1 MTTPCITFI
10 GAGNMGASLL
20 GGLIQNGHPTQRLIA
35 ADPSADKLNALATQ
49 FGIETTTDNL
59 KAIEAADVVIL
70 AIKPQVMASV
80 VTPLAARLRERQPL
94 IISVAAGLRV
104 SSFEQWIGGACPI
117 VRAMPNTPALIGHGA
132 TGLFANAHVSAEQ
145 HDLAETILRSVG
157 VAVWLQEE
165 SLIDAVTAL
174 SGSGPAYFF
183 YVMEALQVAGEKI
196 GLPAD
201 TAKLLTLQTALG
213 AAAMALESND
223 DLALLRQRVTSPGGT
238 TEQGVAVLEAHHL
251 KTIFEKTVEAAK
263 NRSLSLAKELGGSQ

>member
-1 MTTPCITFI
+1 MTAPCITFI

-20 GGLIQNGHPTQRLIA
+20 GGLIQNGHPAHRLIA

-157 VAVWLQEE
+157 VAVWLKEE

-183 YVMEALQVAGEKI
+183 YVMEALQAAGEKV